1 MFVDGR
7 DRLDIACDCDAV
19 IGGDG
24 LVISIAAAS
33 IIAKVTRDRLM
44 CALAQD
50 CPGYGFE
57 SHKGYSVPEHL
68 EALDRLGPTVHHR
81 RFFAPVVAAREKHQP
96 RTIEDGIAAMETQ
109 VSLEIVGCGADVVA
123 SIGCGLSYASCQAN
137 RCFSA
142 LTRQTRSLS
151 GDDGHSVPVGQAR
164 IGHFGRFM
172 RFTSLIIE
180 LIRARPRLVVWLV
193 VLLQAA
199 LWLIVPLLL
208 YRSPP
213 GDLATVL
220 AYGREYQVGTDL
232 GPPLA
237 FWLADIAFRAAGNHM
252 FGVYLLA
259 QLCSIATFWTLYLL
273 ARAIVGGQQ
282 AVLAVLLTMTVT
294 AFSSPGLEFGPLV
307 LARPLWALLLLHS
320 WQLIGQN
327 RRNAWFAW
335 SIEAGLLLL
344 TTSAAIGLLLLVAG
358 FALATERGRRT
369 LMSFDPLFALL
380 VIVVLAL
387 PYLIW
392 LIRADTLALPHWPAM
407 ADLSARALHWAAL
420 LGGLLLAISGIVLLV
435 AAQLRLVRPQSG
447 RGADHLSAAGRSA
460 GARFRLFLRD
470 RPGAVRQPDLRPVRF
485 RSRRRAAPASRLLM
499 SGLAAIVATGDL
511 VHLRRQRL
519 LRSVWAAAVVA
530 PALAVLATT
539 IFLPWT
545 GGGEVTTSLPAR
557 AIANFFGDSFERRT
571 NQPLRA
577 VTGDAQ
583 LAALISLDAGR
594 PHLLLDATPERTPW
608 LTLAKFNETG
618 GVVVWRASDTVGT
631 PPADI
636 AQRFPGLVPEVPRA
650 FEWFVTGR
658 QPLLRIGWAI
668 VRPKTP

>member
-1 MFVDGR
+1 
-7 DRLDIACDCDAV
+7 
-19 IGGDG
+19 
-24 LVISIAAAS
+24 
-33 IIAKVTRDRLM
+33 
-44 CALAQD
+44 
-50 CPGYGFE
+50 
-57 SHKGYSVPEHL
+57 
-68 EALDRLGPTVHHR
+68 
-81 RFFAPVVAAREKHQP
+81 
-96 RTIEDGIAAMETQ
+96 
-109 VSLEIVGCGADVVA
+109 
-123 SIGCGLSYASCQAN
+123 
-137 RCFSA
+137 
-142 LTRQTRSLS
+142 
-151 GDDGHSVPVGQAR
+151 
-164 IGHFGRFM
+164 M

-199 LWLIVPLLL
+199 LWLILPLML

-259 QLCSIATFWTLYLL
+259 QLCSIAMFWTLYQL

-282 AVLAVLLTMTVT
+282 AVLAVLLTMTVV
-294 AFSSPGLEFGPLV
+294 AFSSPGVEFGPLV

-358 FALATERGRRT
+358 FALATARGRRT

-392 LIRADTLALPHWPAM
+392 LIRADTLALPHWPAI
-407 ADLSARALHWAAL
+407 AELSGRALHWAAL

-435 AAQLRLVRPQSG
+435 VLNSGWFGPNPEEAPIIFRPPVDPLARDFVYFFAIGPALAGSLISG
-447 RGADHLSAAGRSA
+447 LFNFDGVAG
-460 GARFRLFLRD
+460 G
-470 RPGAVRQPDLRPVRF
+470 PGVALM
-485 RSRRRAAPASRLLM
+485 M
-499 SGLAAIVATGDL
+499 SGLAVIVATGDL

-530 PALAVLATT
+530 PALAVTAATL
-539 IFLPWT
+539 FLPWT
-545 GGGEVTTSLPAR
+545 GGGEVATSLPAT
-557 AIANFFGDSFERRT
+557 AIAHFFDDSFERRT
-571 NQPLRA
+571 NQRLRA

-583 LAALISLDAGR
+583 LATLISLDAAR
-594 PHLLLDATPERTPW
+594 PHLFLDAAPERTPW
-608 LTLAKFNETG
+608 LNLAKFYETG

-631 PPADI
+631 PPPDI